1 MMCIL
6 IYKSI
11 YLKTIMKEI
20 EQHNKERLKAVTN
33 FLKWYRI
40 NSGLTQHELGLSSNY
55 SRSTIATYE
64 TNPHNL
70 TLLTIFEIADALELD
85 INQLFLEIK

>member
-1 MMCIL
+1 
-6 IYKSI
+6 
-11 YLKTIMKEI
+11 MKEI
-20 EQHNKERLKAVTN
+20 EQHNKERLQAVTN

-40 NSGLTQHELGLSSNY
+40 NSGLTQQELSQFSNY

-70 TLLTIFEIADALELD
+70 TLLTVFEIADTLELD
-85 INQLFLEIK
+85 INQIFLEIK